1 MSFGKLQEL
10 SLAQFI
16 DTEIAPGSLW
26 IFVHI
31 PRTAGSSFAAE
42 LTDLRPSHKHLR
54 VDSTDQQLP
63 NAKKMNRAVDQFAR
77 ELETRAW
84 KACSGHI
91 KMAHVRRIRSVEPT
105 ARVITL
111 IRNPV
116 DRIVSDFRHART
128 PAHPPHREFIQKY
141 PTIYDYVDAPE
152 SRDKMFR
159 FLAPEPGTDVA
170 ELLAE
175 IDRSVTFIGLMEM
188 YPM

>member
-16 DTEIAPGSLW
+16 DSEIAPAALW
-26 IFVHI
+26 VFVHI

-42 LTDLRPSHKHLR
+42 LADLRPSHKHLR

-141 PTIYDYVDAPE
+141 PTIYDYVDARALDIHGAGRPP
-152 SRDKMFR
+152 SRSD
-159 FLAPEPGTDVA
+159 
-170 ELLAE
+170 
-175 IDRSVTFIGLMEM
+175 
-188 YPM
+188 